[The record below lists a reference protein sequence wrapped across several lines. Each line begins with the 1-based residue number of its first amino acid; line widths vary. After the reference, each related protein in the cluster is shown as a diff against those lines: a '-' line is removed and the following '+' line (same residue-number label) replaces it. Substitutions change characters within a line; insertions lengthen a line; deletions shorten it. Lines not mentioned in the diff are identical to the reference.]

1 VPIRIIF
8 LFYPII
14 SDFRKSG
21 NFGRFPDFAP
31 FVLLIKVTCTLNK
44 DQYRPLMEGYWQGKT
59 EVLGKK
65 PCPSAT
71 LSATNLA
78 LTDMGSNPGFHSEKA
93 GD

>member
-1 VPIRIIF
+1 
-8 LFYPII
+8 
-14 SDFRKSG
+14 
-21 NFGRFPDFAP
+21 
-31 FVLLIKVTCTLNK
+31 
-44 DQYRPLMEGYWQGKT
+44 MEGYWQGKT